1 MQKRINKSFAHY
13 TVSANARYIV
23 PKRSGK
29 RRWKM
34 RGLFRKGLS
43 GSKIFFE
50 NADNAIDLTE
60 RRKTEGALR
69 ESKNKFRDLSEKS
82 LVGVYLIQD
91 GIFKYVNPKLAEIFG
106 YTTDEL
112 IDKKKTRDVV
122 WPQDWPLV
130 NENIR
135 LRLGGEIEAI
145 HYEFRGIT
153 RNREVRYIEVYGS
166 RTKYK
171 GRPALIGTLLDVT
184 ERKRAEELLKDAEQ
198 KYRSIFENAIEGIF
212 QSTPAGKLMSANPAF
227 AKMLGYAS
235 SEECLSLI
243 IDIGYQLYSDPGVR
257 EEFTQKVEQ
266 NGLLRGFECEL
277 CRKNGDRIW
286 VSMNAHGVRDADN
299 RILYYEGSLEDITE
313 KKKVEHEFDR
323 LHQFNKAII
332 ENAPVAIFTIDM
344 NGKFMSVNPALATLS
359 GLGLEVEEKL
369 VGFNWLQNPFT
380 VRCGLAEYIRKGL
393 EGEPFQLWDFAFM
406 TYRGDRNIFIN
417 FKGVP
422 LKGKDGDIEGLLC
435 IIEETTERVMTRA
448 KLMQE
453 VKMSAIGRLAAG
465 IAHELN
471 NPLGTLVAYAERAS
485 NYLESVSEDFPDHFA
500 LEKIRGYLNIIDEEA
515 FRCKRVVS
523 DILSVPKKEGMEII
537 QVDIE
542 RILDKIL
549 ERLSVDN
556 TNLTVAREATAP
568 LPSILGDSRVLRQVF
583 VNLINN
589 AVDALEGRMDAKLW
603 IRTALKDDIV
613 IVEVEDNGI
622 GIPDTIIDKI
632 FEPLFTTKESKKGI
646 GLGLSLCHDFVKSM
660 GGAIKVESKP
670 GFGTTFIVSLP
681 INMESKQVGEASL

>member
-1 MQKRINKSFAHY
+1 
-13 TVSANARYIV
+13 
-23 PKRSGK
+23 
-29 RRWKM
+29 
-34 RGLFRKGLS
+34 
-43 GSKIFFE
+43 
-50 NADNAIDLTE
+50 
-60 RRKTEGALR
+60 
-69 ESKNKFRDLSEKS
+69 
-82 LVGVYLIQD
+82 
-91 GIFKYVNPKLAEIFG
+91 
-106 YTTDEL
+106 
-112 IDKKKTRDVV
+112 
-122 WPQDWPLV
+122 
-130 NENIR
+130 
-135 LRLGGEIEAI
+135 
-145 HYEFRGIT
+145 
-153 RNREVRYIEVYGS
+153 
-166 RTKYK
+166 
-171 GRPALIGTLLDVT
+171 
-184 ERKRAEELLKDAEQ
+184 
-198 KYRSIFENAIEGIF
+198 
-212 QSTPAGKLMSANPAF
+212 
-227 AKMLGYAS
+227 
-235 SEECLSLI
+235 
-243 IDIGYQLYSDPGVR
+243 
-257 EEFTQKVEQ
+257 
-266 NGLLRGFECEL
+266 
-277 CRKNGDRIW
+277 
-286 VSMNAHGVRDADN
+286 
-299 RILYYEGSLEDITE
+299 
-313 KKKVEHEFDR
+313 
-323 LHQFNKAII
+323 
-332 ENAPVAIFTIDM
+332 
-344 NGKFMSVNPALATLS
+344 
-359 GLGLEVEEKL
+359 
-369 VGFNWLQNPFT
+369 
-380 VRCGLAEYIRKGL
+380 
-393 EGEPFQLWDFAFM
+393 M

-485 NYLESVSEDFPDHFA
+485 NYLESIRKDFPEQYA
-500 LEKIRGYLNIIDEEA
+500 LEKLRGYLNIIDEEA

-556 TNLTVAREATAP
+556 ANLTIAREATAL

-603 IRTALKDDIV
+603 IRTALKDDMV

-660 GGAIKVESKP
+660 EGTIKVESKP
-670 GFGTTFIVSLP
+670 GFGTTFTVSLP
-681 INMESKQVGEASL
+681 INMERTKVG

>member
-1 MQKRINKSFAHY
+1 
-13 TVSANARYIV
+13 
-23 PKRSGK
+23 
-29 RRWKM
+29 
-34 RGLFRKGLS
+34 
-43 GSKIFFE
+43 
-50 NADNAIDLTE
+50 
-60 RRKTEGALR
+60 
-69 ESKNKFRDLSEKS
+69 
-82 LVGVYLIQD
+82 
-91 GIFKYVNPKLAEIFG
+91 
-106 YTTDEL
+106 
-112 IDKKKTRDVV
+112 
-122 WPQDWPLV
+122 
-130 NENIR
+130 
-135 LRLGGEIEAI
+135 
-145 HYEFRGIT
+145 
-153 RNREVRYIEVYGS
+153 
-166 RTKYK
+166 
-171 GRPALIGTLLDVT
+171 
-184 ERKRAEELLKDAEQ
+184 
-198 KYRSIFENAIEGIF
+198 
-212 QSTPAGKLMSANPAF
+212 
-227 AKMLGYAS
+227 MLGYAS

-243 IDIGYQLYSDPGVR
+243 TDIGYQLYSDPGER
-257 EEFTQKVEQ
+257 EEFAQKVEQ
-266 NGLLRGFECEL
+266 DGLLRGFECEL
-277 CRKNGDRIW
+277 CRKNGDKIW
-286 VSMNAHGVRDADN
+286 VSMNAHSVRDADN

-313 KKKVEHEFDR
+313 KKKVEHELGR

-417 FKGVP
+417 FNGVP

-485 NYLESVSEDFPDHFA
+485 NYLESVGKDFPEHFA
-500 LEKIRGYLNIIDEEA
+500 LEKLRGYLNIIDEEA

-556 TNLTVAREATAP
+556 TNLTVAREATVS

-603 IRTALKDDIV
+603 IRTALKDDMVV
-613 IVEVEDNGI
+613 IEVEDNGI

-660 GGAIKVESKP
+660 EGTIKVESKP

-681 INMESKQVGEASL
+681 INMERKQAGEGSL

>member
-1 MQKRINKSFAHY
+1 
-13 TVSANARYIV
+13 
-23 PKRSGK
+23 
-29 RRWKM
+29 
-34 RGLFRKGLS
+34 
-43 GSKIFFE
+43 
-50 NADNAIDLTE
+50 
-60 RRKTEGALR
+60 
-69 ESKNKFRDLSEKS
+69 
-82 LVGVYLIQD
+82 
-91 GIFKYVNPKLAEIFG
+91 
-106 YTTDEL
+106 
-112 IDKKKTRDVV
+112 
-122 WPQDWPLV
+122 
-130 NENIR
+130 
-135 LRLGGEIEAI
+135 
-145 HYEFRGIT
+145 
-153 RNREVRYIEVYGS
+153 
-166 RTKYK
+166 
-171 GRPALIGTLLDVT
+171 
-184 ERKRAEELLKDAEQ
+184 
-198 KYRSIFENAIEGIF
+198 
-212 QSTPAGKLMSANPAF
+212 
-227 AKMLGYAS
+227 MLGYDS
-235 SEECLSLI
+235 PEECIALI
-243 IDIGYQLYSDPGVR
+243 TDIGYQLYSDPGVR
-257 EEFTQKVEQ
+257 EEFARKVEE

-277 CRKNGDRIW
+277 HKKNGYRIW
-286 VSMNAHGVRDADN
+286 VSMNAHGVRDIDN
-299 RILYYEGSLEDITE
+299 RILYYEGTLEDITE

-422 LKGKDGDIEGLLC
+422 LKGKEGDIEGLLC

-485 NYLESVSEDFPDHFA
+485 NYLESVSKDFPKHFA
-500 LEKIRGYLNIIDEEA
+500 LEKLRGYLNIIDEEA

-556 TNLTVAREATAP
+556 TNLTVAREATVS

-603 IRTALKDDIV
+603 IRTALKDDMV
-613 IVEVEDNGI
+613 IIEVEDNGI

-660 GGAIKVESKP
+660 EGTIKVESKP

-681 INMESKQVGEASL
+681 INMERKQAGEGSL